1 MTNFKKFFGVMFIAL
16 MAVVGV
22 GALSSC
28 SSKAD
33 RLDKALEQLN
43 QMLPMNLGNGFT
55 MEKISLDDNA
65 LVYLVKCN
73 ENEIDLD
80 LIEQNKAE
88 LKANTVAQLKS
99 EKSRSK
105 DFASLLEYCQEK
117 DYKVIY
123 RYEGATS
130 KKDVDIVVSPDEI

>member
-1 MTNFKKFFGVMFIAL
+1 MTKFKKFFGAML
-16 MAVVGV
+16 MALVSILVIEGM
-22 GALSSC
+22 ASC

-33 RLDKALEQLN
+33 KLDTALEQLN
-43 QMLPMNLGNGFT
+43 KMLPMNLGNGFT
-55 MEKISLDDNA
+55 MEKISLDNDA
-65 LVYLVKCN
+65 LVYLVKCD

-117 DYKVIY
+117 GYKVIY

-130 KKDVDIVVSPDEI
+130 KKAVDIVVSPDEI